1 LNFGEHIAT
10 ITTLEEGYLYAVEYI
25 RDETDILDV
34 LFDQWTDTE
43 YLVNYLDEKS
53 DYLNSGHFTETEIA
67 NSVGSIV
74 RDVSSLKRKLAKASK
89 TGKLDQFFKPYT
101 KGIQTRH
108 LEPLKKAYGTMPRSM
123 LRLYAVCL
131 QDGSYIICGGAIKLT
146 KDVDGDE
153 ELQKERARLNRL
165 RDYLKQEGI
174 EDTEQLDLLILD
186 LEEDK

>member
-1 LNFGEHIAT
+1 MNFGEHIAT
-10 ITTLEEGYLYAVEYI
+10 IIPLEEGYLYSVEYKG
-25 RDETDILDV
+25 DETDVLDILLERWD
-34 LFDQWTDTE
+34 DSE
-43 YLVNYLDEKS
+43 YLIEYFDKKS
-53 DYLNSGHFTETEIA
+53 DLLHEGYFTEKEIA
-67 NSVGSIV
+67 NSVGNVI
-74 RDVSSLKRKLAKASK
+74 RDVNRLKIKLAKASK

-108 LEPLKKAYGTMPRSM
+108 SEPLKKAYGTMPRSM

-131 QDGSYIICGGAIKLT
+131 QDGSYIICGGAIKLSN
-146 KDVDGDE
+146 DVDGDE

-174 EDTEQLDLLILD
+174 EDKEQLELLILD